1 MIRTQGM
8 IAEDSKTLVRSAF
21 TDIWDNGK
29 LARVDE
35 VLSSSF
41 VRHGPTSLEGDI
53 SGREGFKQLVTMYRS
68 AFPDLKVPIEQQV
81 VEGNLVVT
89 RWTARGTHEGD
100 LQGIAPSGKSI
111 AVQGVLID
119 RVENG
124 QIQEEWAIYD
134 SLGLMQQVGA
144 GS

>member
-1 MIRTQGM
+1 M

-21 TDIWDNGK
+21 EDIWDNGE

-35 VLSSSF
+35 LFSSSF

-53 SGREGFKQLVTMYRS
+53 SGREGFKQLVTMYRT

-81 VEGNLVVT
+81 MEGNLVVT
-89 RWTARGTHEGD
+89 RWSGRGTHGGD
-100 LQGIAPSGKSI
+100 LKGIAPTGRSI
-111 AVQGVLID
+111 NVQGVIID

-124 QIQEEWAIYD
+124 QIQEEWAVYD
-134 SLGLMQQVGA
+134 SLGLMQQVGV
-144 GS
+144 GG

>member
-1 MIRTQGM
+1 M
-8 IAEDSKTLVRSAF
+8 IAEDNQTLVRSAF
-21 TDIWDNGK
+21 EDIWDNGT

-53 SGREGFKQLVTMYRS
+53 TGREGVKQLVTMYRT

-81 VEGNLVVT
+81 VQGNLVVT
-89 RWTARGTHEGD
+89 RWTARGTHGGD
-100 LQGIAPSGKSI
+100 LQGIPPSGKRI
-111 AVQGVLID
+111 AVQGIVID
-119 RVENG
+119 RIENG
-124 QIQEEWAIYD
+124 QIQEEWAVYD

-144 GS
+144 QPAA